1 MQSDNIGRGKRTET
15 TEVNPLKYSQSNL
28 TKVPKLYNQI
38 KDNLINRGAEQTGW
52 IYVKG

>member
-1 MQSDNIGRGKRTET
+1 MYAKLLDIKGKIHSTMIKI
-15 TEVNPLKYSQSNL
+15 VDD
-28 TKVPKLYNQI
+28 QI